1 MAHLVHYRMNLEV
14 KLLSIFPVVRLLQ
27 LLHFKAFVF
36 RFFIVRSDT
45 RFEVSPPCRED
56 YRMLGSL
63 GFRLLI

>member
-27 LLHFKAFVF
+27 LLHFKPFV
-36 RFFIVRSDT
+36 IVRSDT
-45 RFEVSPPCRED
+45 GFEVSHPCKED